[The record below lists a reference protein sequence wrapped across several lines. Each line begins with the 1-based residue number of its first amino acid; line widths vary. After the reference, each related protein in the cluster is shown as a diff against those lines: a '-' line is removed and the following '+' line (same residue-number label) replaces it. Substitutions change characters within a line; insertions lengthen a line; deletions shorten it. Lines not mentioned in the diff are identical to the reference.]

1 MIDKDAPLPFHSQD
15 LTKRRLGQYTISFQ
29 AKANAATEK
38 ALRMPARTYLEA
50 HRRQV
55 PLDQA
60 YCYQRRYATLGM
72 ECIPKHGYYNSK
84 LGPQRAALKSGCLGA
99 LAWLEKIVDA
109 MDGIETFGVWENAED
124 GLNAIENGDPDV
136 ILMDISLPGM
146 SGIEATIQVKDSH
159 PDIDVIMLTVHDDDK
174 KIFDALQA
182 GASGYLL
189 KNASPDDLCRA
200 IFEVRAGGAPMSAEI
215 ARLVVE
221 AFHRPAS
228 SEASQAFN
236 LSKRETEI
244 VQLVA
249 RGLANKEI
257 AAELSISVETVR
269 VHLKHI
275 YEKLHVRSRTEAAM
289 KYRDSLERAPW
300 NK

>member
-1 MIDKDAPLPFHSQD
+1 
-15 LTKRRLGQYTISFQ
+15 
-29 AKANAATEK
+29 
-38 ALRMPARTYLEA
+38 
-50 HRRQV
+50 
-55 PLDQA
+55 
-60 YCYQRRYATLGM
+60 
-72 ECIPKHGYYNSK
+72 
-84 LGPQRAALKSGCLGA
+84 
-99 LAWLEKIVDA
+99 
-109 MDGIETFGVWENAED
+109 
-124 GLNAIENGDPDV
+124 
-136 ILMDISLPGM
+136 
-146 SGIEATIQVKDSH
+146 
-159 PDIDVIMLTVHDDDK
+159 MLTVFDDND

-221 AFHRPAS
+221 AFHRPTS
-228 SEASQAFN
+228 SESSQAFN

-249 RGLANKEI
+249 KGMANKEI
-257 AAELSISVETVR
+257 AADLSISVETVR

-289 KYRDSLERAPW
+289 KYRDSLERPPW
-300 NK
+300 SK

>member
-1 MIDKDAPLPFHSQD
+1 
-15 LTKRRLGQYTISFQ
+15 
-29 AKANAATEK
+29 
-38 ALRMPARTYLEA
+38 
-50 HRRQV
+50 
-55 PLDQA
+55 
-60 YCYQRRYATLGM
+60 
-72 ECIPKHGYYNSK
+72 
-84 LGPQRAALKSGCLGA
+84 
-99 LAWLEKIVDA
+99 
-109 MDGIETFGVWENAED
+109 
-124 GLNAIENGDPDV
+124 
-136 ILMDISLPGM
+136 
-146 SGIEATIQVKDSH
+146 
-159 PDIDVIMLTVHDDDK
+159 MLTVHDDDK